1 VAPVLADVL
10 PVDFKLMG
18 RAPTTAPHFEQEMS
32 QAFKLGR
39 WCRRKLVCAHLGQQG
54 VAIAG
59 VSFWLEQDFS
69 GPLAVFHDLILPG
82 YE

>member
-1 VAPVLADVL
+1 
-10 PVDFKLMG
+10 
-18 RAPTTAPHFEQEMS
+18 
-32 QAFKLGR
+32 
-39 WCRRKLVCAHLGQQG
+39 LGQQG